1 MNCQDVREQSSAPPR
16 GGTGLTEQAL
26 VHAHVAQCADCQAE
40 RVSLQL
46 VASSRPPVELSREAV
61 TAHLIGQV
69 RPVITRVAPSLLWLR
84 SSSRSAFQ
92 GAARAAREAT
102 GAEATRI
109 LGFLTRLGV
118 LVSSSLTVSGRAIAA
133 VSALLALVVRRLPT
147 LFVPSARAAAGLIG
161 RARSGSA
168 RLPRLLI
175 PLGSAVMIA
184 GHGAA
189 RAASVAAGAVLGL
202 VSRSFGE
209 TIGAAGRGLTA
220 SRVGAMRTRDVIF
233 RVGGRVPALL
243 APSARAVGHIVGT
256 IPAGARAHPRICAG
270 IASVAVLVAAIL
282 FLGPRQWPDN
292 LVPRLS
298 PGERL
303 LRDVR
308 LPLDRKPVE
317 PIAATP
323 LVQVTPP
330 RPAPGPQ
337 PVPPPRVV
345 APETYAAIPAP
356 ARRAPAPAPLPST
369 EAAPNADASDP
380 AAAIDWLLKGSG
392 RRHAESP

>member
-1 MNCQDVREQSSAPPR
+1 
-16 GGTGLTEQAL
+16 
-26 VHAHVAQCADCQAE
+26 
-40 RVSLQL
+40 
-46 VASSRPPVELSREAV
+46 
-61 TAHLIGQV
+61 
-69 RPVITRVAPSLLWLR
+69 
-84 SSSRSAFQ
+84 
-92 GAARAAREAT
+92 
-102 GAEATRI
+102 
-109 LGFLTRLGV
+109 
-118 LVSSSLTVSGRAIAA
+118 
-133 VSALLALVVRRLPT
+133 
-147 LFVPSARAAAGLIG
+147 
-161 RARSGSA
+161 
-168 RLPRLLI
+168 
-175 PLGSAVMIA
+175 
-184 GHGAA
+184 
-189 RAASVAAGAVLGL
+189 

-220 SRVGAMRTRDVIF
+220 SRVGAVRTRDVIF

-256 IPAGARAHPRICAG
+256 IPARARAHPRICAG

-282 FLGPRQWPDN
+282 LLGPRQWPDN

-298 PGERL
+298 PGDRL

-308 LPLDRKPVE
+308 LPVDRKPVE

-337 PVPPPRVV
+337 PVPTPRVA

-356 ARRAPAPAPLPST
+356 ARRAPAPLPST

-380 AAAIDWLLKGSG
+380 TAAIDWLLKGSG